1 MANGLASLPYE
12 LRSLGLISGVFDQT
26 MENPGLNEAWFS
38 GPFSLLPP
46 PEPTHPVPP
55 PTLANLFSDATRV
68 ETLLQLLQRLLEPTS
83 NGDAP
88 TPLQGECW
96 FPPRASDQGNA
107 ESTSAPTFHLVTDLS
122 DVGLQLGVGFGFSE
136 TLDKE
141 ETYRLSIQAKIPL
154 LYAVFDDG
162 LGAPSFRFPYR
173 FQSRDGGPG
182 YARLE
187 VRRTQDITLGP
198 LTVRGFRLELNIP
211 LDGAPQ
217 LEVTLL
223 GLEGVDEMP
232 LSDLGE
238 ADVLLPLLLAGLV
251 SAVGNLEEATGDEA
265 STKATLQ
272 HIVALLGLGPDLPA
286 MPWQTLVDNKAGKV
300 LLEWFNTLGTTEGA
314 FALWMGHWQALVW
327 PSKIAPGTDKKVR
340 AAGEGTRATPWRVD
354 LPGLEGG
361 ALAFTLARELSSDGI
376 ARLIPGFLLDG
387 PPFNAGASSKA
398 PRFGISLLAE
408 LLELPLPAASGA
420 TAAPITPLPKA
431 QLALSMR
438 SPAPGTALVEHSKI
452 SSKEV
457 AQYATVTSIRLDQIN
472 AGVELRRLGGSSS
485 TGSWAFKP
493 LIELLNVSYSAVQ
506 HSKPTTGQAERVDL
520 SSLRATLLSFP
531 TLMRA
536 ILAAVVGNSRAASF
550 GTAMAKLLEAL
561 GIQGANNS
569 PAMPQFDESKLKTY
583 LDVSRPATYWLRDR
597 LSRDNAPKTI
607 KLLVELFN
615 HSKVSASTSTL
626 LSYKP
631 NGWLELQFGRKDK
644 ALLLD
649 FVLKGV
655 KLGPLELNAVEKDAE
670 NKEIPRFST
679 LSIQLPDP
687 PSGKEEAIFGVGFQL
702 ELSLSPS
709 VVKLGG
715 TPYCPI
721 IGARYGTAKGEDF
734 CLDAWPVGRTQG
746 KGFRLKLFPSF
757 EPDGDVGEV
766 VTAVAPV
773 LILLLLEIDALAEW
787 LTETKVFGMS
797 LLEMVKATGLLPKV
811 EKGEPEGASET
822 TSATGRQPELR
833 TAALSV
839 ASNAPTLPEPASMT
853 FIDEM
858 LSMLMGL
865 VADLGTK
872 EPFLT
877 LGDANSP
884 TAKFYYSTLDI
895 SPLHLPTTRL
905 HGVRMELTPLELV
918 ASKER
923 DGKAEGLELELG
935 WHSETDASWIGNAT
949 DVVEGGRKPGIGLY
963 LFERSADAAAD
974 APWIFHPW
982 LDLVSLELNLNGPG
996 EDGPL
1001 VDLDVF
1007 RLGALKLQFF
1017 LALDFGIDAGNIRVP
1032 AGGFG
1037 AWLQLTDLG
1046 VSIAAGFEGK
1056 NPVAQYLLDGKA
1068 SKEGEPKEGED
1079 SAAVIPQ
1086 FNLGFSYR
1094 DKFRVHLGDPS
1105 VDGEAA
1111 KDGDEQVLWFP
1122 IHKKLGPLYV
1132 LQLGVRQWKEA
1143 DQSEWLSLVLDAG
1156 VEVGPLAIQ
1165 VDDLSVDI
1173 PLKQAG
1179 SPKHWEADLKGLAV
1193 SIDADGFRLTGGL
1206 RKTGSGENLSYDGL
1220 CIVEAGGRT
1229 VSALGSYTKVEGEA
1243 SFFAFVVLP
1252 IPLGGPPMFFVEG
1265 LALGF
1270 GYNRSLVVPG
1280 IDKIAQ
1286 RDFMLLKAL
1295 GEGTPKADGASSSS
1309 VSSSTAVSPSN
1320 PGGTPSA
1327 TGVNRTAELIRD
1339 NPKQALGDFRAE
1351 FLPVKGAFFLAV
1363 GLDFTSFKLV
1373 RTQAVIYVLINKGF
1387 ELGLV
1392 GVSKLALPEDAD
1404 KPLVNIELAL
1414 QLRFSTQLG
1423 RLSIEALLTDKSYL
1437 LDEACKLTGGFAFY
1451 LWFAGVHAGD
1461 FVISIGG
1468 YHPRFKK
1475 PDHYPIVP
1483 RLGFHWS
1490 LSKTVTLKGEAYFAL
1505 TPACVMAGGRLEAIF
1520 QSGGVRAWFIAG
1532 ADFLISWKPFYYDI
1546 EIYVSIGAE
1555 VRFEILGID
1564 CKLKIELG
1572 ARLWLWGPPFAGEVE
1587 VDLCVVSITIP
1598 LGSGKRQELPPLSWD
1613 TFTQTLLPPHNPY
1626 PKPGEGKP
1634 SSLYKVQ
1641 VERGLFEEVPLETGE
1656 AHASV
1661 WVLRNEFSLG
1671 VETLIPYT
1679 ALRVQGQAD
1688 TSQAEREE
1696 LIIDL
1701 FQPVGTG
1708 RADIREASIQK
1719 PWASQIPG
1727 IQYAGIGNRG
1737 ASLDF
1742 KQVPELRSVDGQT
1755 SNGPTDGKTRR
1766 YQVDIRPMAWV
1777 NKPEVTTARDIVST
1791 LTVTLERLEPGQSVR
1806 LDDLRMLEITVIE
1819 QNVPAALWD
1828 ASYGSK
1834 SPESRTVPLPAGVRI
1849 EAVIRESEL
1858 DATGHIP
1865 LADLRDVGPN
1875 AKLPFAQEVADRVK
1889 RSAALDEASRKR
1901 GNQPN
1906 PQAAWDTKHPTT
1918 ASRARRYRR
1927 APPIQ
1932 EEMLKGVVAK

>member
-26 MENPGLNEAWFS
+26 VENPGLNEAWFS

-46 PEPTHPVPP
+46 PDAIHPLPP

-68 ETLLQLLQRLLEPTS
+68 EALLQLLQRLLDPAS

-96 FPPRASDQGNA
+96 FPPRSSDEGNA

-122 DVGLQLGVGFGFSE
+122 TVGIQAVGLQLGLGFAFE
-136 TLDKE
+136 QTPDKE
-141 ETYRLSIQAKIPL
+141 ETYHFAIQAKVPL
-154 LYAVFDDG
+154 LYAAFDTE

-173 FQSRDGGPG
+173 FQSKDGGPG

-223 GLEGVDEMP
+223 GLEGVDETP

-251 SAVGNLEEATGDEA
+251 SAVGNLEEATEYES
-265 STKATLQ
+265 STKATLL

-300 LLEWFNTLGTTEGA
+300 LLEWFNTLGTTDGA
-314 FALWMGHWQALVW
+314 YALWMGHWQALVW

-361 ALAFTLARELSSDGI
+361 ALAFTLAREVSSEG
-376 ARLIPGFLLDG
+376 AVSLIPGFLLDA
-387 PPFNAGASSKA
+387 PPFNPGASSKA

-408 LLELPLPAASGA
+408 LLELPLPATSGA
-420 TAAPITPLPKA
+420 TAAPVTPLPRA

-438 SPAPGTALVEHSKI
+438 SPVPGTALVEHSKI

-506 HSKPTTGQAERVDL
+506 NSKPITGQAERVDL

-536 ILAAVVGNSRAASF
+536 ILAAVVGNSKAASF

-569 PAMPQFDESKLKTY
+569 PAMPQFDETKLKY
-583 LDVSRPATYWLRDR
+583 YVDGSRPATYWLRDR

-607 KLLVELFN
+607 KLLVELLN
-615 HSKVSASTSTL
+615 HSKVTASTSTL

-631 NGWLELQFGRKDK
+631 NGWLELLFGRKDK
-644 ALLLD
+644 ALVLD

-655 KLGPLELNAVEKDAE
+655 KLGPLELNAVEKDADG
-670 NKEIPRFST
+670 KEIPRFST

-687 PSGKEEAIFGVGFQL
+687 PSGKEEAIFSVGFQL

-715 TPYCPI
+715 TPFCPI
-721 IGARYGTAKGEDF
+721 IGARYGTTKGEDF
-734 CLDAWPVGRTQG
+734 SLDAWPVGRTQG
-746 KGFRLKLFPSF
+746 KGFKLKLFPSF

-797 LLEMVKATGLLPKV
+797 LLEMVNATGLLPKM
-811 EKGEPEGASET
+811 EKGAPEGASET
-822 TSATGRQPELR
+822 TSETARQPALR
-833 TAALSV
+833 TAALSA
-839 ASNAPTLPEPASMT
+839 ASNAPALPEPESKT
-853 FIDEM
+853 FLNDM

-865 VADLGTK
+865 VTGLGTE

-877 LGDANSP
+877 VGAASLYYTTLEVSP
-884 TAKFYYSTLDI
+884 PNLPATL
-895 SPLHLPTTRL
+895 L

-949 DVVEGGRKPGIGLY
+949 DVAAEGRKPGIGLY

-996 EDGPL
+996 DDGAL
-1001 VDLDVF
+1001 VDLDVL

-1068 SKEGEPKEGED
+1068 PKEGEPKEGED

-1111 KDGDEQVLWFP
+1111 KDGEEQVLWFP

-1165 VDDLSVDI
+1165 VNDLSVDI

-1280 IDKIAQ
+1280 IDKIAK

-1295 GEGTPKADGASSSS
+1295 GEGAPKADKGT
-1309 VSSSTAVSPSN
+1309 SSTAVSPSN
-1320 PGGTPSA
+1320 TGVPPSA

-1392 GVSKLALPEDAD
+1392 GVSKLALPENAD

-1423 RLSIEALLTDKSYL
+1423 RLSIEAQLTDKSYL

-1475 PDHYPIVP
+1475 PAHYPMVP
-1483 RLGFHWS
+1483 RVGFHWS

-1532 ADFLISWKPFYYDI
+1532 ADFLISWKPFFYDI

-1587 VDLCVVSITIP
+1587 VDFYVISITIP
-1598 LGSGKRQELPPLSWD
+1598 LGSGKRPDLPPLSWGE
-1613 TFTQTLLPPHNPY
+1613 FTGTLLPPHNPY

-1641 VERGLFEEVPLETGE
+1641 VERGLFEELPLETGGE
-1656 AHASV
+1656 APESL

-1679 ALRVQGQAD
+1679 ALRFQGQAD
-1688 TSQAEREE
+1688 TSPAEREE

-1742 KQVPELRSVDGQT
+1742 KQVPELRVVDET
-1755 SNGPTDGKTRR
+1755 TDGKTRR

-1777 NKPEVTTARDIVST
+1777 NKPEVATARDIVST

-1875 AKLPFAQEVADRVK
+1875 AKLPFAQEVADRVR

-1901 GNQPN
+1901 GNQSD